1 MPPDVVRFPDTTTC
15 GELLAKYP
23 AGSIKWLALEDA
35 AGHYAGLCDV
45 SEIAFATKSPEQPVA
60 DFAREKVEVLQV
72 TQSLD
77 DAIKWFET
85 PGRDAAIVV
94 NFRAR
99 MEVVGILNEAYVL
112 KRYAQELERRRS
124 L

>member
-1 MPPDVVRFPDTTTC
+1 M
-15 GELLAKYP
+15 
-23 AGSIKWLALEDA
+23 
-35 AGHYAGLCDV
+35 
-45 SEIAFATKSPEQPVA
+45 
-60 DFAREKVEVLQV
+60 

>member
-1 MPPDVVRFPDTTTC
+1 MDN
-15 GELLAKYP
+15 
-23 AGSIKWLALEDA
+23 
-35 AGHYAGLCDV
+35 AGHYAGLCDI
-45 SEIAFATKSPEQPVA
+45 SEIAFAAKSPEEPVK
-60 DFAREKVEVLQV
+60 DFARQMAEVLQLA
-72 TQSLD
+72 QSLE

-94 NFRAR
+94 NSTAR
-99 MEVVGILNEAYVL
+99 MEVVGILTEAYVL